1 MNIDQKKYVNENE
14 INETIKNLNVN
25 DKFSIE
31 FKNIKISLKRI
42 GEKLIIEP
50 YCNNTVNSIFKILG
64 FFLAV
69 FILSGTLVM
78 ITDLLDYMKVGDRT
92 YSDGYATDLSWHG
105 VLMYSSREFFY
116 LYTIAF
122 YFLGRL
128 LRKKVL
134 NKLLVLKYYKD
145 WKEFKSKY
153 SEFKY

>member
-1 MNIDQKKYVNENE
+1 MNIDVDQKKYVNENE

-25 DKFSIE
+25 EKFSIE

-92 YSDGYATDLSWHG
+92 YSDGYATKVSWHG
-105 VLMYSSREFFY
+105 VYMYSSRE
-116 LYTIAF
+116 LYTIAS

>member
-1 MNIDQKKYVNENE
+1 MNIDVDQKKYVNENE

-25 DKFSIE
+25 EKFSIE

-64 FFLAV
+64 FFLGV

-92 YSDGYATDLSWHG
+92 YSDGYATKVSWHG
-105 VLMYSSREFFY
+105 VYMYSSRE
-116 LYTIAF
+116 LYTIAS